1 MVVSADILRELGA
14 CEEGIK
20 YIERFYPNGAEIID
34 IIHDRH
40 IDKSF
45 LHWGREHLNISEE
58 DLKAYFEVC
67 RVCNSE
73 AVWYST
79 DIKNSSI
86 VVESKNVDNSSNIF
100 KSTKVVNSTDVVESS
115 QVADSKQIFYSSM
128 IEECQKLYK
137 TKNALNSTNVCL
149 STMVARSNNVIDS
162 FNIFDSSEIIESN
175 NVSNSHFCV
184 RSKNIKN
191 CLFCDGLENAEYHIF
206 NQAIEPSHYEI
217 FLKQYQRYICEE
229 LAFMKN
235 WPENLI
241 VGATDTPTKRIDLWY
256 KNISNDFWEWVK
268 TIPGYD
274 PLALYRM
281 TMVPTLLS

>member
-1 MVVSADILRELGA
+1 MVVSTDILRDLGA
-14 CEEGIK
+14 CEEGIR

-58 DLKAYFEVC
+58 ELKAYFEVC

-79 DIKNSSI
+79 DIKNSTI
-86 VVESKNVDNSSNIF
+86 VVESKNIDNSSNIF

-162 FNIFDSSEIIESN
+162 FNIFDSSEIVESSN
-175 NVSNSHFCV
+175 ISNSHFCI

-191 CLFCDGLENAEYHIF
+191 CLFCDELENAEYYIF
-206 NQAIEPSHYEI
+206 NQAVEPSHYEI
-217 FLKQYQRYICEE
+217 FLKQYRRYICPELVFIEE
-229 LAFMKN
+229 
-235 WPENLI
+235 WPEKLVIN
-241 VGATDTPTKRIDLWY
+241 ATKTPTKRMDFWY
-256 KNISNDFWEWVK
+256 KNISADFWEWVK
-268 TIPGYD
+268 TLPGYD
-274 PLALYRM
+274 PLVLYRM
-281 TMVPTLLS
+281 TMVPSLLS